1 MKKLLC
7 GMAGCLLLL
16 SASAQQKKPAVTPV
30 SAVPVK
36 TYAAIPDSVTGTSAS
51 MAAWLVSHSENKTA
65 LLRSLY
71 AWMSSHINYDMVNT
85 FQPGYYKDTT
95 DAINKTLQTRVAV
108 CEGYASLYMDV
119 ARRAGIPAVL
129 VTGYPLTGG
138 RPDNASHAWVAV
150 QLDNEW
156 KMIDPTWGAG
166 SVINNKYTARLNW
179 KHFLAEP
186 HEYLKTHVPFDP
198 LFQFS
203 EYPLRHDEIR
213 DGKWGG
219 GTDQPVFVFRDT
231 LAAFSKLSP
240 LAKSENMAARI
251 GRFGVTN
258 QLISAELTFLINQL
272 TVERQNANIMEQNR
286 VADQINECSRL
297 YNRLTND
304 FNEYVNFRN
313 KQFAPARPDQEIR
326 EWVDGMSRQSDD
338 VERKARKLTVTD
350 PGNRRVLMEVLEANT
365 QLKRRIADEQ
375 AFVGKYIKTGK
386 MFRKSLFYKVSF

>member
-1 MKKLLC
+1 MKKFLL
-7 GMAGCLLLL
+7 GIAGALLTLA
-16 SASAQQKKPAVTPV
+16 ASAQQPAKKPA
-30 SAVPVK
+30 AVPVTQP
-36 TYAAIPDSVTGTSAS
+36 TYVIIPDSVTGSSAS
-51 MAAWLVSHSENKTA
+51 MAAWLVAHCDNKTA
-65 LLRSLY
+65 ILRALY
-71 AWMSSHINYDMVNT
+71 AWMPSHINYDVVNT
-85 FQPGYYKDTT
+85 FQPGYYKDTA

-129 VTGYPLTGG
+129 VSGYPLTNG

-156 KMIDPTWGAG
+156 KMIDPTWGSG
-166 SVINNKYTARLNW
+166 SVSNNKYTARLTW
-179 KHFLAEP
+179 RHFLAEP

-231 LAAFSKLSP
+231 LAAFNKMST
-240 LAKSENMAARI
+240 LAKAENMAARI
-251 GRFGVTN
+251 TRFGVTN
-258 QLISAELTFLINQL
+258 QLTSIELTYLVNQV
-272 TVERQNANIMEQNR
+272 TVERQNAGIMEQNR

-297 YNRLTND
+297 YNRLTNT
-304 FNEYVNFRN
+304 FNDYVNFRN
-313 KQFAPARPDQEIR
+313 KQFAPSKPDQEIR
-326 EWVDGMSRQSDD
+326 EWVDKMAQQSDD
-338 VERKARKLTVTD
+338 VEKKARKLSVTD
-350 PGNRRVLMEVLEANT
+350 PGNRRVLQEVLEANT

-375 AFVGKYIKTGK
+375 AFVTKYIKTGK
-386 MFRKSLFYKVSF
+386 MFRKSLFYKVAF

>member
-1 MKKLLC
+1 MKRFLL
-7 GMAGCLLLL
+7 GIAGALIIQA
-16 SASAQQKKPAVTPV
+16 ASAQQPAKKPA
-30 SAVPVK
+30 AVPV
-36 TYAAIPDSVTGTSAS
+36 TQPAYVSIPDSVTGSSAS
-51 MAAWLVSHSENKTA
+51 MAAWLVAHCENKTA
-65 LLRSLY
+65 ILRALY
-71 AWMSSHINYDMVNT
+71 AWMPTHINYDVVNT
-85 FQPGYYKDTT
+85 FQPGYYKDTA

-129 VTGYPLTGG
+129 VSGYPLING

-166 SVINNKYTARLNW
+166 SVSNNKYTPRLTW
-179 KHFLAEP
+179 RHFLAEP

-213 DGKWGG
+213 DGRWGG

-231 LAAFSKLSP
+231 LAAFNKMST
-240 LAKSENMAARI
+240 LAKAENMAARI
-251 GRFGVTN
+251 ARFGVTN
-258 QLISAELTFLINQL
+258 QLTSIELTYLVNL
-272 TVERQNANIMEQNR
+272 VTVERQNAGIMEQNR

-297 YNRLTND
+297 YNRLTNT
-304 FNEYVNFRN
+304 FNDYVNFRN
-313 KQFAPARPDQEIR
+313 KQFAPAKPDQEIR
-326 EWVDGMSRQSDD
+326 EWVDKMAQQSDD
-338 VERKARKLTVTD
+338 VEKKARKLSVTD
-350 PGNRRVLMEVLEANT
+350 PANRRVLQEVLEANT

-375 AFVGKYIKTGK
+375 AFVSKYIKTGK
-386 MFRKSLFYKVSF
+386 MFRKSLFYKVAF